1 LHASM
6 VGVAASGEGCKDLTV
21 MPRVQPGDPERSLL
35 MIKLLPG
42 PPCGK
47 IMPPAE
53 VQALSAAELDTVRTW
68 IAGCT
73 N

>member
-1 LHASM
+1 
-6 VGVAASGEGCKDLTV
+6 

-35 MIKLLPG
+35 MLKLLPG

-53 VQALSAAELDTVRTW
+53 VQALSAAELDTVRAW